1 MFQNPPAYQILTE
14 IAESI
19 IATLVN
25 FNRVRSC
32 LFSVRWY
39 NAFIIVF
46 RFIFLM
52 FLYKNLKLRFR
63 YTRQRTCWNPLLTLL
78 FPPFCFSIWT
88 VFNFFILNQSP
99 TTPKSISTF
108 FIFLYEP
115 LQRLLN
121 KNPSMTPSFLVFFY
135 RTTAKHN
142 SEKYSTPENIV
153 IKILFSTTLVQHK
166 KKWGE
171 RKQRKEPQMQNSFHL
186 SFRTVSGG
194 KNILL
199 VAFFISNTQKIY
211 YIFFQHRH
219 IMYVKARKWRY
230 MSASTY
236 RNA

>member
-1 MFQNPPAYQILTE
+1 MSVFFAMIWCVYHHFPFYIL
-14 IAESI
+14 SG
-19 IATLVN
+19 
-25 FNRVRSC
+25 
-32 LFSVRWY
+32 
-39 NAFIIVF
+39 
-46 RFIFLM
+46 FLI
-52 FLYKNLKLRFR
+52 KIWSN
-63 YTRQRTCWNPLLTLL
+63 TRQRTWRNPLFSLL

-108 FIFLYEP
+108 FIFLYKP

-153 IKILFSTTLVQHK
+153 IKILFSPTLVQHK
-166 KKWGE
+166 KNGASANKE
-171 RKQRKEPQMQNSFHL
+171 RSHRCRIPFIY
-186 SFRTVSGG
+186 RSGRFLVE
-194 KNILL
+194 NILL
-199 VAFFISNTQKIY
+199 VAFFITNTQKIY

-219 IMYVKARKWRY
+219 IMYVKAQKWRY

-236 RNA
+236 RNALITRR